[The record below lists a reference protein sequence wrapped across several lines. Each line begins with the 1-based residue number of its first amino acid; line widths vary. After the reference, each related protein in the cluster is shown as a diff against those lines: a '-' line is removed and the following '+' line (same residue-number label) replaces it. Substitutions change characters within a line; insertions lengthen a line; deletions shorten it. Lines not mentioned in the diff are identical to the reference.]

1 MLKVATTLVYED
13 QAEEAV
19 SFYTSIFPNSR
30 IVSTRRHGEVGPG
43 EKGTLMSAAFELE
56 GQRFMAVNAGRSFTS
71 WQGAS
76 LFVSCDR
83 QEEVDELW
91 ERLSQG
97 GERGPCGWVTD
108 KFGVSWQVVPRV
120 LSEML
125 ADEDPAKAER
135 VLSAMVQMTKV
146 KIEPLRAAYEAG

>member
-76 LFVSCDR
+76 LFVNCDR

-135 VLSAMVQMTKV
+135 VLSAMV
-146 KIEPLRAAYEAG
+146 